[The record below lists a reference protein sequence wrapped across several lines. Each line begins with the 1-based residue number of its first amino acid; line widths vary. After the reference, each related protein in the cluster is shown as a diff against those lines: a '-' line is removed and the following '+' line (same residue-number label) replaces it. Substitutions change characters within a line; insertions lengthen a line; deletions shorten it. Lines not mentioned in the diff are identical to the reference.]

1 MARDSRLVDPR
12 LCDDVGN
19 LLLAVPQRLHD
30 TASSGIG
37 QGLECVHMHNAAY
50 AACRISSSRG
60 RELSAKSP
68 RTAGAN
74 GCSRALGQL
83 FRRAAEHW
91 KFAAVAASCGVP
103 PVDATKSVALL
114 GPTNTGKTHRAV
126 ERMLEHESGMIG
138 LPLRLLARE
147 VYDRTT
153 KRLGEDRVALI
164 TGEEKRVP
172 PRPDYWICTTEAMPL
187 TRQVDFVAIDE
198 VQLATHPERG
208 HVFTDRLLHARG
220 RRETWFLGAAT
231 MREVLSRLVPAAH
244 EDPHPRLSKLSF
256 AGGSK
261 LSRLRP
267 RSAVVAFS
275 LKELYML
282 AGRLCSLRGGTAVV
296 LGALSPRA
304 RNAQVAL
311 FQSGEVDYLV
321 ATDAVGL
328 GLNLELSHVAFASLR
343 KFDGQK
349 PRNLAD
355 AELAQIAGRAG
366 RWLRDGTFGTV
377 LPLELDRDV
386 AARIEAHR
394 FDSVRSVRFRNA
406 ELDFSSPAKLLASLR
421 ELPKSAVL
429 NPVSSAT
436 DLRALEVLLRDPE
449 IGREL
454 GHPSRVQLLWRV
466 CQIPDFR
473 KLLFEGHVELLR
485 RIFQALVRGPLDSD
499 FMAAEYR
506 GVSAL
511 DGDADTLMA
520 RIARLRT
527 WAFAANQASF
537 VSDAAH
543 WQGEFAALE
552 DRLSDALHGALVQR
566 FVERSTRAKPGAVAR
581 VQRKA
586 PEPACRDDSF
596 RPFAVLENWQGRL
609 ATQTGGSRA
618 DGPKELLELVDAA
631 HESFSLDAKGRV
643 LSGGRAIAELTRGA
657 SLTLPEVRLLDQS
670 VGAGLR
676 LRLQRRML
684 AFARDA
690 VTRLLEPLRQLG
702 RSPRGSVRAVAYQLE
717 QGLGTALS
725 FELAPSLAELS
736 VDAELELRTGGV
748 AIGRL
753 SVSLPALT
761 RRGAL
766 EQRAALLCAHQP
778 GLALPAELGRPS
790 YPVSGL
796 QTSAWLALGYVPL
809 GPWALRADLAERAAT
824 NVSDPDGT
832 ARGLSSFGVPRTDRP
847 RVAQALLRRVTAP
860 AAPAPRS

>member
-1 MARDSRLVDPR
+1 
-12 LCDDVGN
+12 
-19 LLLAVPQRLHD
+19 
-30 TASSGIG
+30 
-37 QGLECVHMHNAAY
+37 
-50 AACRISSSRG
+50 
-60 RELSAKSP
+60 
-68 RTAGAN
+68 
-74 GCSRALGQL
+74 
-83 FRRAAEHW
+83 
-91 KFAAVAASCGVP
+91 
-103 PVDATKSVALL
+103 
-114 GPTNTGKTHRAV
+114 
-126 ERMLEHESGMIG
+126 MLEHESGMIG

-147 VYDRTT
+147 VYDRVT

-172 PRPDYWICTTEAMPL
+172 QRPDYWICTTEAMPL

-231 MREVLSRLVPAAH
+231 MREVLARLVPAAH
-244 EDPHPRLSKLSF
+244 EERHPRLSKLSF

-275 LKELYML
+275 LKELYTL

-349 PRNLAD
+349 PRSLAD

-366 RWLRDGTFGTV
+366 RWLSDGTFGTV

-406 ELDFSSPAKLLASLR
+406 DLDFSTPATLLSSLR
-421 ELPKSAVL
+421 RMPKAAVL

-436 DLRALEVLLRDPE
+436 DLRALEVLLRNPE
-449 IGREL
+449 VEGEL

-473 KLLFEGHVELLR
+473 KLLFEGHVELLQ
-485 RIFQALVRGPLDSD
+485 RIFRALVRGPLDSD

-506 GVSAL
+506 DLAGL

-527 WAFAANQASF
+527 WAFVANQAGF
-537 VSDAAH
+537 VSDATH
-543 WQGEFAALE
+543 WQGEFAELE

-566 FVERSTRAKPGAVAR
+566 FVERSTRAKPAAMAR

-586 PEPACRDDSF
+586 PEPACRNDSF
-596 RPFAVLENWQGRL
+596 RPFAVLANWHGRL
-609 ATQTGGSRA
+609 APQAAGARA
-618 DGPKELLELVDAA
+618 DGPKELFELVDAA

-643 LSGGRAIAELTRGA
+643 LTGGRAIAELTRGA

-670 VGAGLR
+670 AIGAGLR
-676 LRLQRRML
+676 LRLQRRLL

-690 VTRLLEPLRQLG
+690 VTRLLEPLRALG
-702 RSPRGSVRAVAYQLE
+702 RSPRGAVRAVAYQLE

-736 VDAELELRTGGV
+736 VDAELELRRGGV
-748 AIGRL
+748 EIGRL
-753 SVSLPALT
+753 SVSLPALAH
-761 RRGAL
+761 RGAL

-778 GLALPAELGRPS
+778 GLALPEELGRPS
-790 YPVSGL
+790 YAISGL
-796 QTSAWLALGYVPL
+796 QPSAWLALGYVPL

-824 NVSDPDGT
+824 TASDPDGVT
-832 ARGLSSFGVPRTDRP
+832 RELASFGVPRAHRP
-847 RVAQALLRRVTAP
+847 RVAQALLRRVPHSAEP
-860 AAPAPRS
+860 LPRS